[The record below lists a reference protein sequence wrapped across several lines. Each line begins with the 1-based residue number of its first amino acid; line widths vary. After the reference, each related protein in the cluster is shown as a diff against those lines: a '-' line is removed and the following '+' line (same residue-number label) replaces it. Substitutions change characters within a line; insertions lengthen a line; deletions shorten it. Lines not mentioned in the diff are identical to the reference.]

1 MTRSNK
7 KKLLRKVLETMPDNE
22 LIELALSGMAVPYDV
37 LVTRY
42 RPRVEAVTARFLRG
56 ADREDCLQET
66 FLKGLVNLPKLR
78 DREKFASWLTVIA
91 RNICLDTIKKRAP
104 VSSMDDELPW
114 TSVHGLQFASAGLSP
129 LAQTLRREENRL
141 LRKKMQQLDPKY
153 RRVLEMRYFDG
164 NDYADIAQQLK
175 KPLGTI
181 KSLIH
186 RGHDKL
192 HSLLTEGSIQSGG
205 ATVN

>member
-7 KKLLRKVLETMPDNE
+7 KKLLRKVLEIMPDKE

-42 RPRVEAVTARFLRG
+42 RHRVEAVTARFLRG
-56 ADREDCLQET
+56 ADRQDCIQET

-91 RNICLDTIKKRAP
+91 RNISLDIIKKRAP
-104 VSSMDDELPW
+104 VSSMDDERPW

-129 LAQTLRREENRL
+129 LAHTLRGEENRL

-164 NDYADIAQQLK
+164 NDYADIAEQLK
-175 KPLGTI
+175 KPLGTV

-192 HSLLTEGSIQSGG
+192 YSLLTDGAIPSGG